1 MSYAFL
7 LLISLISK
15 RERKQWNLHS
25 QDVYNEESSPLNP
38 GRIVLDERHNN
49 SKWQFPERAALAQW
63 GGDFVMVMAV
73 LWADSLADLCFLGS
87 GWCAAGRTRL
97 YRNTRAE
104 QVVAGGRAARC
115 CHPST
120 FPPWELQGKKPNG
133 KIPTLQP
140 SSGEKSS
147 KAVLSSPNNLPSGV
161 VSGWPHKTLG
171 S

>member
-1 MSYAFL
+1 MYIMRKAVRWIQEGSCWMKGTTTPSGSFQ
-7 LLISLISK
+7 
-15 RERKQWNLHS
+15 REQPWLS
-25 QDVYNEESSPLNP
+25 
-38 GRIVLDERHNN
+38 
-49 SKWQFPERAALAQW
+49 W